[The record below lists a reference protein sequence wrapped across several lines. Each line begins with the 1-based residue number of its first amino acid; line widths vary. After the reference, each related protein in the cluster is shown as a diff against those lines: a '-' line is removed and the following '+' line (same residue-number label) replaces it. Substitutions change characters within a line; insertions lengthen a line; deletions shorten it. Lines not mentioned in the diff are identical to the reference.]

1 MNPFD
6 YINAIN
12 QSKEN
17 LMVGTDN
24 DELAEKTYNAYIV
37 NKGLSYFS
45 DTILYANEM
54 NLRHLLENKPQ
65 FLYLLN
71 TIRPRKR
78 FSKWFKNEIVED
90 INVISEYFG
99 YSYAKAKQVQNLI
112 TSDQLKI
119 MRQKLEKGGLKSK
132 EKKNGG
138 EH

>member
-1 MNPFD
+1 VTPFD
-6 YINAIN
+6 YLNAIN

-17 LMVGTDN
+17 LMVDTDN
-24 DELAEKTYNAYIV
+24 DELAEKDYKAFIV
-37 NKGLSYFS
+37 NRGLSYFS
-45 DTILYANEM
+45 DTVFYANEM
-54 NLRHLLENKPQ
+54 NCRHLLDNKPQ

-71 TIRPRKR
+71 TVRPRKR

-119 MRQKLEKGGLKSK
+119 MRQKIEKGGLKSK

>member
-1 MNPFD
+1 MEMNFFD
-6 YINAIN
+6 YLNSINDTKKDI
-12 QSKEN
+12 
-17 LMVGTDN
+17 MVD
-24 DELAEKTYNAYIV
+24 DVSEKQYVPFMV
-37 NKGLSYFS
+37 NRGLSYFS
-45 DTILYANEM
+45 DTVLYANEM

-78 FSKWFKNEIVED
+78 FSKWFKNEVVED

-112 TSDQLKI
+112 TSDQLQMMKQKI
-119 MRQKLEKGGLKSK
+119 QKGGVKSK

>member
-1 MNPFD
+1 
-6 YINAIN
+6 
-12 QSKEN
+12 
-17 LMVGTDN
+17 MVDTDN
-24 DELAEKTYNAYIV
+24 DELAEKDYKAFIV
-37 NKGLSYFS
+37 NRGLSYFS
-45 DTILYANEM
+45 DTVFYANEM
-54 NLRHLLENKPQ
+54 NCRHLLDNKPQ

-71 TIRPRKR
+71 TVRPRKR

>member
-1 MNPFD
+1 
-6 YINAIN
+6 
-12 QSKEN
+12 
-17 LMVGTDN
+17 
-24 DELAEKTYNAYIV
+24 
-37 NKGLSYFS
+37 
-45 DTILYANEM
+45 M
-54 NLRHLLENKPQ
+54 NLRHLLDNKPQ

-78 FSKWFKNEIVED
+78 FSKWFKNEVVED

-112 TSDQLKI
+112 TSEQLDMMKQKI
-119 MRQKLEKGGLKSK
+119 QKGGVKSK

>member
-1 MNPFD
+1 MTPFD
-6 YINAIN
+6 YLNAIN

-24 DELAEKTYNAYIV
+24 DELAEKTYNASIV
-37 NKGLSYFS
+37 NKGISYFS
-45 DTILYANEM
+45 DTILYSNEM
-54 NLRHLLENKPQ
+54 NLRHLLDNKPQ

-78 FSKWFKNEIVED
+78 FSKWFKNEVVED

-112 TSDQLKI
+112 TSEQLDMMKQKI
-119 MRQKLEKGGLKSK
+119 QKGGVKSK

>member
-1 MNPFD
+1 
-6 YINAIN
+6 
-12 QSKEN
+12 
-17 LMVGTDN
+17 MVDTDN
-24 DELAEKTYNAYIV
+24 DELAEKDYKAFIV
-37 NKGLSYFS
+37 NRGLSYFS
-45 DTILYANEM
+45 DTVFYANEM
-54 NLRHLLENKPQ
+54 NCRHLLDNKPQ

-71 TIRPRKR
+71 TVRPRKR

-119 MRQKLEKGGLKSK
+119 MRQKIEKGGLKSK